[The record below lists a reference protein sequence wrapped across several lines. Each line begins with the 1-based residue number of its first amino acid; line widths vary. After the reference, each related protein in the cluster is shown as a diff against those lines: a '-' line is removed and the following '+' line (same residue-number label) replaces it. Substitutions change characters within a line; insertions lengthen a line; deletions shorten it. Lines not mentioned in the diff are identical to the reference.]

1 MLPTFHLDQQRDR
14 SVGPAEEH
22 SSPERF
28 RVVKC
33 RPNDIISVA
42 LEIGH
47 PSLLMDHQISTPA
60 IPWWCQIWCS
70 TNHQPFLHQS
80 LQLSAA
86 EWIPHPAAILSSETK
101 SFVPTKPLSKISILL
116 LLEPATVPTTNDRE
130 RRRNNRMTQLWFHK
144 ETYKSDSAVSALL
157 HLQVRTSYMVQRKPI
172 VENSCSPSTFTN
184 LPPQQMDAK
193 VRQLPLATS
202 TMAVKMG
209 IQILLMH
216 TNPSIENHIK
226 PAHSAWQQ
234 AFS

>member
-1 MLPTFHLDQQRDR
+1 
-14 SVGPAEEH
+14 
-22 SSPERF
+22 
-28 RVVKC
+28 
-33 RPNDIISVA
+33 
-42 LEIGH
+42 
-47 PSLLMDHQISTPA
+47 MDHQISTPA

-226 PAHSAWQQ
+226 PAHSAWQHRHCVEKSELWSLAWSPKLLGFRQ
-234 AFS
+234 KVGEGHPRLIGGVEETWTIWWPHGEI